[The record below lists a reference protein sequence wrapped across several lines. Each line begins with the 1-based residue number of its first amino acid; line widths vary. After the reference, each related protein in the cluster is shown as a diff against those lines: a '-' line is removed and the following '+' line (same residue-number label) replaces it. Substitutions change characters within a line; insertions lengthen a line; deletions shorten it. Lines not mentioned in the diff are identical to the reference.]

1 MAESRIGLPWL
12 IGKPVLLEPHR
23 GTAPLGPPRVKPWR
37 IGAAW
42 GVSLPFVRIRQNSTR
57 ATFPLSPA
65 IGIHMTSYVEGA
77 LVKDEKIIHLG
88 HISLWSLWH
97 IIALGILLLPAFGL
111 GLIFLIIAYVRYKT
125 TELAITTK
133 RVIVKHGFIRRRTV
147 EININ
152 KVESIQVDQEVMG
165 RMFNFGTLVI
175 AGAGNPQAPI
185 TGISSPMAFRKAF
198 IEAQDQAKS
207 GA

>member
-1 MAESRIGLPWL
+1 
-12 IGKPVLLEPHR
+12 
-23 GTAPLGPPRVKPWR
+23 
-37 IGAAW
+37 
-42 GVSLPFVRIRQNSTR
+42 
-57 ATFPLSPA
+57 
-65 IGIHMTSYVEGA
+65 MTSYVEGA
-77 LVKDEKIIHLG
+77 LVKDERIVHLG

-97 IIALGILLLPAFGL
+97 LFALGLLLLPVFGL
-111 GLIFLIIAYVRYKT
+111 GLIFWVLAYVRYKT

-152 KVESIQVDQEVMG
+152 KVESIQVDQEILG

-175 AGAGNPQAPI
+175 AGAGDPQAPI
-185 TGISSPMAFRKAF
+185 AGISSPMAFRKAF

-207 GA
+207 GV